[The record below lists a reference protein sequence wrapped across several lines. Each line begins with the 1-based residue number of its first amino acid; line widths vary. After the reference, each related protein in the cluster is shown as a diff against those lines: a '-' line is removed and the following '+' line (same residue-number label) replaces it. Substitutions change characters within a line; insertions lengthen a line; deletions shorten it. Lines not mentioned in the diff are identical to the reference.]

1 MKLKN
6 TLGVVIGSLVAASAM
21 NALPRARTR

>member
-6 TLGVVIGSLVAASAM
+6 TLGVVIGSLLATS
-21 NALPRARTR
+21 